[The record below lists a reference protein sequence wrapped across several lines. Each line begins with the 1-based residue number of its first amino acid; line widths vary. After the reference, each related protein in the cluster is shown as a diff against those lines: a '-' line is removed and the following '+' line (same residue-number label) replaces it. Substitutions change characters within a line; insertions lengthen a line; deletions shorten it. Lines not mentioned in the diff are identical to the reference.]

1 MEKSKVSVIIANYS
15 KAKYLPESIESVLYQ
30 TYKNLELIIID
41 DCSDDNSEKIIKYYA
56 NKDSRIIP
64 IFNNKSKG
72 PAHLQGTK
80 A

>member
-15 KAKYLPESIESVLYQ
+15 KAKYLPESIESALCQ
-30 TYKNLELIIID
+30 TYKNLELIID
-41 DCSDDNSEKIIKYYA
+41 DYSDDDSEKIIRYYA

-64 IFNNKSKG
+64 IFNNKNKG